1 MPIVNFHL
9 VAGSSTPEQDERLLR
24 RASALYAEV
33 LASPIERVRAFI
45 TLHDPEQFAV
55 AGELISASG
64 DQAPFFDFIVLDGR
78 PLDQRQQLM
87 RGFTDLLVEVL
98 GVRREWVRGC
108 CRRVP
113 PEDWCI
119 AGEPASE
126 LRRAEIEARA
136 AAAGRSA

>member
-9 VAGSSTPEQDERLLR
+9 VAGSSTPEQDERLLQ

-33 LASPIERVRAFI
+33 LASPLDRVRAFI
-45 TLHDPEQFAV
+45 TLHGPEQFAV
-55 AGELISASG
+55 GGELVSASG

-98 GVRREWVRGC
+98 GVRRERVRGC

-126 LRRAEIEARA
+126 LRRTEIEARA
-136 AAAGRSA
+136 AAAGKSA